1 MHYRLTMAGVLES
14 IIGSKRNP
22 LEPISLLGR
31 ENTKALELQAAMEI
45 LAEVFHVGASDVE
58 DMILG
63 MMDEKESPLKECR
76 VSETGLW
83 PEMFW
88 VEISSDARSNPDL
101 A

>member
-1 MHYRLTMAGVLES
+1 MAGVHES
-14 IIGSKRNP
+14 IIGSKRYP
-22 LEPISLLGR
+22 SVSIPRFGR

-58 DMILG
+58 EMIQG
-63 MMDEKESPLKECR
+63 RMDEKESPLKECG

-88 VEISSDARSNPDL
+88 VGEYRD
-101 A
+101 

>member
-14 IIGSKRNP
+14 IIGSKRYP
-22 LEPISLLGR
+22 SVPISLLGR
-31 ENTKALELQAAMEI
+31 ENSKALELQAAMEI

-58 DMILG
+58 EMIQG
-63 MMDEKESPLKECR
+63 RMDEKESPLKECR

-88 VEISSDARSNPDL
+88 VGEYRD
-101 A
+101 